1 MLRNAP
7 ARMRRARFQED
18 EVVSSPPMLAG
29 EDEENLL
36 SDFWRDF
43 DQNKFLQELNSYT
56 HHAQTTHTTDVSNL
70 MIPALS
76 TPLGSSGTSN
86 KLHSETLCETPT
98 IPPEFYG
105 QVIQILTF
113 VLGSNPPMLADFSEG
128 DRSTEQLS
136 QPYDHVQD
144 LTAEDWKTMHNV
156 VTLIMEHFGS
166 ETPMPSTLVST
177 QELTRLLQ
185 KLMAK
190 QQETQTSKSTTDIIQ
205 SPFAYT
211 PTQDAVRQFLN
222 TEYTEEEDE
231 DDPEFLP
238 TVDDPTLSPAWRQAL
253 QDLTSTPLPPLGST
267 TDAMQP
273 PGKQRGK
280 EALNSVQQNSH
291 PTPHP
296 TTFPTVLDTD
306 PTASSTT
313 ELTTTALEPMRPDF
327 PDSDNIRRGRRPMYT
342 AEQARERKRER
353 NRQHMRMKRSSER
366 ANHLRATSEDAMI
379 RDAEIQ
385 FLREELER
393 LREENARLR
402 GREEMRQYA
411 ANMGLPTNFSL

>member
-7 ARMRRARFQED
+7 ARMRRARFQD
-18 EVVSSPPMLAG
+18 EELVSSPPMLAG

-36 SDFWRDF
+36 SDFWKDF

-56 HHAQTTHTTDVSNL
+56 HHAQTTHTTNVSNL
-70 MIPALS
+70 MIPALDS
-76 TPLGSSGTSN
+76 PLKTPGPSDTIV
-86 KLHSETLCETPT
+86 SESLRESPT

-128 DRSTEQLS
+128 DRNAEQLS
-136 QPYDHVQD
+136 TSYDHVQD

-190 QQETQTSKSTTDIIQ
+190 QQETQRPKSTTNIVQ

-211 PTQDAVRQFLN
+211 PTHDVVRQFLN
-222 TEYTEEEDE
+222 TEFTEEEDE

-267 TDAMQP
+267 PDTMQQS
-273 PGKQRGK
+273 GKQHGR
-280 EALNSVQQNSH
+280 EPLNSVQRNVH
-291 PTPHP
+291 PTLNP
-296 TTFPTVLDTD
+296 TTIPTVLGTN
-306 PTASSTT
+306 PTATSTT
-313 ELTTTALEPMRPDF
+313 ELATALEPMRPEF
-327 PDSDNIRRGRRPMYT
+327 PDSDNARRGRRPMYT

-366 ANHLRATSEDAMI
+366 ANNLRSTSEDTLI

-385 FLREELER
+385 FLRQELER